1 MCETICFIIQE
12 IQNFCLIGW
21 SYILKLIKCIFE
33 IETLLAI
40 FGGYIA
46 WQQWQTSERKRK
58 QDLFEKRYDNLYL
71 PILKC
76 SESIMHIKD
85 SKVSKEKRKQQIEN
99 EIAEFWRQYN
109 KYKFLISE
117 QDDEKL
123 NNHYKYILEI
133 VQNNGASDVEQLGN
147 LFALLGHLS
156 QMEMLLA
163 QYLRIEQGSL
173 LYKIRKCF
181 QKKYSMKE
189 IITMLANSSQQQ
201 DNNTKK

>member
-46 WQQWQTSERKRK
+46 WQQWQTNERKRK

-99 EIAEFWRQYN
+99 EIAEFWKQYN

-117 QDDEKL
+117 HHEKRAKINL
-123 NNHYKYILEI
+123 LFLFYFFYHIKCRFYYIIHIIIFIFSKSSSKYYI
-133 VQNNGASDVEQLGN
+133 
-147 LFALLGHLS
+147 
-156 QMEMLLA
+156 
-163 QYLRIEQGSL
+163 SL
-173 LYKIRKCF
+173 
-181 QKKYSMKE
+181 
-189 IITMLANSSQQQ
+189 II
-201 DNNTKK
+201 